1 MNDTRQCVICQH
13 QTDHMACPRCETKM
27 RRQLADLPTFMELA
41 SANLIPGQG
50 GDGRSTERSLGIN
63 IAALDT
69 VAGFDAIAVL
79 ESWERI
85 WREDYGLSPYGL
97 ATSILADTR
106 ASTTL
111 RHIVGFL
118 SAFLARSCKEH
129 PAIDEFAAEL
139 RSIHRQGQQ
148 AAGQTRRAAWTVT
161 CPADADDGECGH
173 VLLVSGDDFGGE
185 VTCRS
190 CRTTWPVE
198 RLLHVVASS
207 KHAELWLDGQA
218 AAMHLGVSE
227 RTLRTWAAEGRI
239 KRDHGR
245 YEVHSLRA
253 LVAG

>member
-1 MNDTRQCVICQH
+1 VNDSRQCIICQQ
-13 QTDHMACPRCETKM
+13 QTDHMACQRCETRM
-27 RRQLADLPTFMELA
+27 RRQLDDLPTFMELA
-41 SANLIPGQG
+41 SANLVPGQG

-63 IAALDT
+63 VAALDT
-69 VAGFDAIAVL
+69 AAGFDAIAVL

-85 WREDYGLSPYGL
+85 WREDYGLSPYGV
-97 ATSILADTR
+97 ATAALPDTR
-106 ASTTL
+106 AATTL

-118 SAFLARSCKEH
+118 GAFLARSCKEH
-129 PAIDEFAAEL
+129 PAIDDFAAEL
-139 RSIHRQGQQ
+139 RSLHRSSQQ

-161 CPADADDGECGH
+161 CPTDTDDGECGY

-227 RTLRTWAAEGRI
+227 RTLRHWGAEGRI
-239 KRDHGR
+239 TRAHGR
-245 YEVHSLRA
+245 CDIRSLRA